1 MADDYLIVDGYNI
14 IGAWPDLR
22 EKALRDLEEA
32 RDRLIEI
39 LADYQGYTGTKI
51 ILVFDAHQVPGLGV
65 QMKQHR
71 LDIRYTKEKETADE
85 CIERLVT
92 SLIQRG
98 RRIQVAT
105 SDNVEQWVIFGR
117 GALRLP
123 ARELQTQVEET
134 RSHIQRNIQSSQ
146 ESTRSRN
153 TFDHRI
159 GGDLREILERWRRG
173 SK

>member
-22 EKALRDLEEA
+22 DTAQRDLEEA

-39 LADYQGYTGTKI
+39 LADYQGFSGQQV
-51 ILVFDAHQVPGLGV
+51 ILVFDAYKVPGLGV
-65 QMKQHR
+65 KMNQHR

-92 SLIQRG
+92 QLMQRR

-117 GALRLP
+117 GALRLS
-123 ARELQTQVEET
+123 ARELRTQVEET
-134 RSHIQRNIQSSQ
+134 RTHVQKNIQ
-146 ESTRSRN
+146 TRRDLTRN

-159 GGDLREILERWRRG
+159 SGDLKEIFERWRRG